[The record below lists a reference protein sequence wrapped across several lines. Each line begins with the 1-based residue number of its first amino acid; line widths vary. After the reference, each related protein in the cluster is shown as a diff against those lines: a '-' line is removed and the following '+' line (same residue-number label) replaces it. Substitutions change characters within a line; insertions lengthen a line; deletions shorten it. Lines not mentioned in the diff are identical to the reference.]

1 MEKLQKLEFMDKII
15 RELEDL
21 KNSQVAGLK
30 KIAQI
35 EADNITLGVGLLE
48 KSLPDIHEIIDN
60 GVTGLTSLTEEF
72 SALREK
78 FFVDN
83 KLAAQLDPTA

>member
-1 MEKLQKLEFMDKII
+1 MEKLQKLELMDKIL

-21 KNSQVAGLK
+21 KSSQTAVLK
-30 KIAQI
+30 KVSQI

-48 KSLPDIHEIIDN
+48 QKLPDLHEEIDSS
-60 GVTGLTSLTEEF
+60 VTIVTSIQDEF
-72 SALREK
+72 QELRDK

-83 KLAAQLDPTA
+83 KLEALLDPTA